1 MTHSTLRKNTR
12 RKPRSNEPDTAMG
25 PSQRSINAI
34 LAYSK
39 ALRVVNAPPVGE
51 IDLILN

>member
-1 MTHSTLRKNTR
+1 MTHSTLRKNSR
-12 RKPRSNEPDTAMG
+12 RKPRNSNPNTAMG
-25 PSQRSINAI
+25 PSQHSINAI

-39 ALRVVNAPPVGE
+39 ALRVVHAPPVGE

>member
-1 MTHSTLRKNTR
+1 MTHSTLRKNSR
-12 RKPRSNEPDTAMG
+12 RKPRSTDTNTTMG
-25 PSQRSINAI
+25 PSHHSINAI

-39 ALRVVNAPPVGE
+39 ALRVVHAPPVGE

>member
-12 RKPRSNEPDTAMG
+12 RKPQNVKQNTIMG

-39 ALRVVNAPPVGE
+39 ALRVVHAPPVGE